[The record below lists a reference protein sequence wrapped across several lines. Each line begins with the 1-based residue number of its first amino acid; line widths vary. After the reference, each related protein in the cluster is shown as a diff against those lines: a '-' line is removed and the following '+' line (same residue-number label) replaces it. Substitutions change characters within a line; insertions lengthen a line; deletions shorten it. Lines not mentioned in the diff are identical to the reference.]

1 MLNILILGS
10 EGFIGTHLVRY
21 FKNIGYEVHGCDLAS
36 TASCTYHYAR
46 ISKAMSQ
53 WETVFSGRGFSFCIN
68 ASGSGNVNSS
78 VMHPFTDFESNTLD
92 TMRILEAIRLHN
104 PNCRYLHISSAAVYG
119 NPVLLPVEETAE
131 VKPISPYGWHK
142 LMAEMICREYNEIY
156 GISIAIVRPFSIYGP
171 GLRKQL
177 FWDTY
182 QKFLKNP
189 SELSLWGTGD
199 ETRDFI
205 YIDDV
210 VHFFDLLLE
219 KAPMQGECYNV
230 GTGISTSIREAVQML
245 FKGIDCHPEIHF
257 NGQNR
262 EGDPLYWQSSN
273 KKMTDLG
280 FIPAIDFITGAQ
292 QLANWLNSLQ
302 KEEKG

>member
-1 MLNILILGS
+1 MKILILGS
-10 EGFIGTHLVRY
+10 EGFIGKHLIQY
-21 FKNIGYEVHGCDLAS
+21 FNAKGYQVFGCDIVEQR
-36 TASCTYHYAR
+36 TAFFTYYQMQ
-46 ISKAMSQ
+46 KDLLQ
-53 WETVFSGRGFSFCIN
+53 WNAIFSGQVFDYCIN
-68 ASGSGNVNSS
+68 AAGNGNVGYS
-78 VMHPFTDFESNTLD
+78 VTSPFEDFESNTID
-92 TMRILEAIRLHN
+92 TMEILDSIRKFN
-104 PNCRYLHISSAAVYG
+104 PGCKYLHISSAAVYG
-119 NPVLLPVEETAE
+119 NPTVLPVEETAE

-142 LMAEMICREYNEIY
+142 LMAEMICREYHEFF
-156 GISIAIVRPFSIYGP
+156 GLSIAIVRPFSIYGP

-182 QKFLKNP
+182 QKFLHNP

-245 FKGIDCHPEIHF
+245 FKALDCHPEIHF
-257 NGQNR
+257 NGQHQ
-262 EGDPLYWQSSN
+262 EGVPLYWKSSN

-280 FIPAIDFITGAQ
+280 FIPAIDFITGTQ

-302 KEEKG
+302 KEGKG